1 MLLLQ
6 TWLLPT
12 PPASQVMLP
21 GPLIEQPGNHPPSS
35 RARLVLLSLVC
46 LNFYLEMKIYQFVMS
61 SDNPEHKHMEL
72 LSVYVGVLRRL
83 MACVGVCVLLYVCV
97 RYRDPVQQSLQLL
110 QQLRETQRGL
120 QEALHRAER
129 LGETRTTTVMDEN
142 RPKCR
147 EEEDRRDEDDFSDL
161 SLSHH
166 EDEDNSANT
175 LLSHSGPSS
184 SSSPSLLTK
193 SLSLEP
199 SCSPCGHQGALDA
212 DVPQQL
218 SSDPGPGS
226 SFLGPASLD
235 GGALLTER
243 CGSAEGLLMVNNTG
257 PPELPATT
265 LTPPSKNRPPLPGP
279 KPQVPPKPPHLQQT
293 ATTRP
298 RLKAPEKPLPP
309 PPPYRPL
316 PVDPRGGRTPP
327 TRVDGTASP
336 SCVLS
341 LIEKFEREQIIVV
354 PDISGGALCPRLTD
368 SSSSRPSSPPP
379 PSSSSPAPPPTGE
392 ELPSEVEGRDDMTVE
407 DEVGDLRNDDDDDE
421 DDEELAA
428 ACGNDIHQKRLSM
441 ESGYSASEKH
451 LEDDVVAV
459 EMREQQQQQP
469 PLLDQS
475 ELPSER
481 LSLPSSQTDGKLANR
496 DSGIDSISSPS
507 HSEELCFASVEDGG
521 VVYPCSPALLPRLSS
536 SSSYAGEG
544 DGEELGVRGAAR
556 RRRDFSEEG
565 DSDLE
570 EEEEAELTLVL
581 APPKTDRQ
589 DSAELSVQQR
599 VFNIANE
606 LLHTEIAYVSKLHLL
621 DQVFCARLLE
631 EARSRSS
638 FPCDVVQGIFSNIC
652 SIYCFH
658 QQFLLPALQ
667 KRMEEWD
674 SNPRI
679 GDILQKLA
687 PFMKMYGEYVKNF
700 DRAMELVNTWMERS
714 AQFKTIIQEIQRE
727 ERCGNLTLQHHM
739 LEPVQRIPRYEL
751 LLKDYLH
758 RLPED
763 ALDHRDAQKSL
774 ELIATAAEHSNAAI
788 KKMERMRK
796 LLKVYELLGGEEDI
810 VNPTNELIKEGYIL
824 KLSNKNGTTQDRYL
838 ILFNDRLLYCVP
850 KLRLI
855 GQKYGVRARI
865 DVDGMELKEP
875 SGAAVPR
882 TFLVCGKQRSL
893 ELQARTE
900 DDKKDWIQ
908 AIQATIQR
916 HEQTMESFRH
926 LNCSLRDDE
935 STPPHSPSCVELG
948 KRAPTPIRE
957 KEVTLCMKCQEPF
970 NSITKRRHHCKACG
984 HVVCGKCSEFRA
996 RLSYDNN
1003 RTNRVCVDCYAALV
1017 GVLPSPVTLTSS
1029 IQRRRSILEKQA
1041 SLAAENSVICSFLH
1055 HVEKGGGRGWQKA
1068 WFVIPENEPL
1078 VLYIYGAPQDVKAQR
1093 SVPLIGFEVSLPE
1106 SCDRLERRHAFKI
1119 SQSHLTL
1126 YFSAE
1131 GEELQ
1136 RRWMDVLSRAGRG
1149 EEPQVHHPIVE
1160 SLEEEGEELV
1170 AAAEGE
1176 NT

>member
-1 MLLLQ
+1 M
-6 TWLLPT
+6 
-12 PPASQVMLP
+12 
-21 GPLIEQPGNHPPSS
+21 G
-35 RARLVLLSLVC
+35 
-46 LNFYLEMKIYQFVMS
+46 
-61 SDNPEHKHMEL
+61 
-72 LSVYVGVLRRL
+72 
-83 MACVGVCVLLYVCV
+83 AC
-97 RYRDPVQQSLQLL
+97 
-110 QQLRETQRGL
+110 
-120 QEALHRAER
+120 AE
-129 LGETRTTTVMDEN
+129 
-142 RPKCR
+142 
-147 EEEDRRDEDDFSDL
+147 
-161 SLSHH
+161 
-166 EDEDNSANT
+166 
-175 LLSHSGPSS
+175 
-184 SSSPSLLTK
+184 
-193 SLSLEP
+193 
-199 SCSPCGHQGALDA
+199 
-212 DVPQQL
+212 
-218 SSDPGPGS
+218 
-226 SFLGPASLD
+226 
-235 GGALLTER
+235 
-243 CGSAEGLLMVNNTG
+243 VN
-257 PPELPATT
+257 
-265 LTPPSKNRPPLPGP
+265 
-279 KPQVPPKPPHLQQT
+279 
-293 ATTRP
+293 
-298 RLKAPEKPLPP
+298 
-309 PPPYRPL
+309 
-316 PVDPRGGRTPP
+316 
-327 TRVDGTASP
+327 
-336 SCVLS
+336 
-341 LIEKFEREQIIVV
+341 
-354 PDISGGALCPRLTD
+354 
-368 SSSSRPSSPPP
+368 
-379 PSSSSPAPPPTGE
+379 
-392 ELPSEVEGRDDMTVE
+392 
-407 DEVGDLRNDDDDDE
+407 
-421 DDEELAA
+421 
-428 ACGNDIHQKRLSM
+428 KRLSL

-451 LEDDVVAV
+451 LEDIV
-459 EMREQQQQQP
+459 ELREP
-469 PLLDQS
+469 PPQVIGQS
-475 ELPSER
+475 ELPNER

-507 HSEELCFASVEDGG
+507 HSEELCFAGVDEGGVAYSCSPAHSREEGG
-521 VVYPCSPALLPRLSS
+521 VV
-536 SSSYAGEG
+536 
-544 DGEELGVRGAAR
+544 R
-556 RRRDFSEEG
+556 RRRDLSEEG

-570 EEEEAELTLVL
+570 EEAELTLVL
-581 APPKTDRQ
+581 PPKTDRQ
-589 DSAELSVQQR
+589 DSVELSVHQR

-606 LLHTEIAYVSKLHLL
+606 LLHTEIAYVSKLYLL
-621 DQVFCARLLE
+621 DQVFCARLME
-631 EARSRSS
+631 ESRSRSS

-674 SNPRI
+674 LNPRI

-687 PFMKMYGEYVKNF
+687 PFLKMYGEYVKNF

-714 AQFKTIIQEIQRE
+714 AAFKAIIQDIQRE

-763 ALDHRDAQKSL
+763 APDHCDAQKSL

-788 KKMERMRK
+788 RKMERMRK

-810 VNPTNELIKEGYIL
+810 VNPTNELIKEGHIL

-865 DVDGMELKEP
+865 DVDGMELKET
-875 SGAAVPR
+875 SSIAVPR
-882 TFLVCGKQRSL
+882 TFLISGKQRSL

-900 DDKKDWIQ
+900 EEKRDWIQ

-916 HEQTMESFRH
+916 HEQTMENYR
-926 LNCSLRDDE
+926 LNCPLRDEE

-1003 RTNRVCVDCYAALV
+1003 RTNRVCVDCYCTLV
-1017 GVLPSPVTLTSS
+1017 GVCPSIALSSSTS
-1029 IQRRRSILEKQA
+1029 RRRSILEKQA
-1041 SLAAENSVICSFLH
+1041 SLAAENSVMCSFLH
-1055 HVEKGGGRGWQKA
+1055 LMEKGSGRGWQKA

-1078 VLYIYGAPQDVKAQR
+1078 VLYVYGAPQDVKAQR

-1106 SCDRLERRHAFKI
+1106 ACDRLDRRHAFKI

-1126 YFSAE
+1126 YFSAD

-1149 EEPQVHHPIVE
+1149 EELQVHQPIAE
-1160 SLEEEGEELV
+1160 SLEEEGEEPSP
-1170 AAAEGE
+1170 AEGD

>member
-1 MLLLQ
+1 
-6 TWLLPT
+6 
-12 PPASQVMLP
+12 
-21 GPLIEQPGNHPPSS
+21 
-35 RARLVLLSLVC
+35 
-46 LNFYLEMKIYQFVMS
+46 
-61 SDNPEHKHMEL
+61 
-72 LSVYVGVLRRL
+72 
-83 MACVGVCVLLYVCV
+83 
-97 RYRDPVQQSLQLL
+97 
-110 QQLRETQRGL
+110 
-120 QEALHRAER
+120 
-129 LGETRTTTVMDEN
+129 
-142 RPKCR
+142 
-147 EEEDRRDEDDFSDL
+147 
-161 SLSHH
+161 
-166 EDEDNSANT
+166 
-175 LLSHSGPSS
+175 
-184 SSSPSLLTK
+184 
-193 SLSLEP
+193 
-199 SCSPCGHQGALDA
+199 
-212 DVPQQL
+212 
-218 SSDPGPGS
+218 
-226 SFLGPASLD
+226 
-235 GGALLTER
+235 
-243 CGSAEGLLMVNNTG
+243 
-257 PPELPATT
+257 
-265 LTPPSKNRPPLPGP
+265 
-279 KPQVPPKPPHLQQT
+279 VPPKPPHLQQQ
-293 ATTRP
+293 AGVSRP
-298 RLKAPEKPLPP
+298 RPRAPDKPLPP
-309 PPPYRPL
+309 TPTPPCKSLPADPRAGRPPPIRA
-316 PVDPRGGRTPP
+316 
-327 TRVDGTASP
+327 DGTASP
-336 SCVLS
+336 TCVLS
-341 LIEKFEREQIIVV
+341 LIEKFE
-354 PDISGGALCPRLTD
+354 
-368 SSSSRPSSPPP
+368 
-379 PSSSSPAPPPTGE
+379 
-392 ELPSEVEGRDDMTVE
+392 ELV
-407 DEVGDLRNDDDDDE
+407 
-421 DDEELAA
+421 A
-428 ACGNDIHQKRLSM
+428 ACQDDLHQKRLSM
-441 ESGYSASEKH
+441 ESGYSPSEKH
-451 LEDDVVAV
+451 PEDDVVAV
-459 EMREQQQQQP
+459 EMREQQQLP

-507 HSEELCFASVEDGG
+507 HSEELCFAGVDEGG
-521 VVYPCSPALLPRLSS
+521 VAYPCSP
-536 SSSYAGEG
+536 
-544 DGEELGVRGAAR
+544 
-556 RRRDFSEEG
+556 EEG
-565 DSDLE
+565 DSDL

-589 DSAELSVQQR
+589 DSAE
-599 VFNIANE
+599 
-606 LLHTEIAYVSKLHLL
+606 
-621 DQVFCARLLE
+621 FCARLLE

-638 FPCDVVQGIFSNIC
+638 FPCDVVLGIFSNIC

-667 KRMEEWD
+667 KRMED

-687 PFMKMYGEYVKNF
+687 PFLKMYGEYVKNF
-700 DRAMELVNTWMERS
+700 DRAMELVNIWMERS
-714 AQFKTIIQEIQRE
+714 TQFKTIVQEIQRE

-763 ALDHRDAQKSL
+763 APDYRDAQSL

-788 KKMERMRK
+788 RKMRMRK

-810 VNPTNELIKEGYIL
+810 VNPTNELIKEGHIL

-838 ILFNDRLLYCVP
+838 ILLQFNDRLLYCVP

-855 GQKYGVRARI
+855 GQKYSVRARI
-865 DVDGMELKEP
+865 DVDGMELKET
-875 SGAAVPR
+875 SSVAVPR
-882 TFLVCGKQRSL
+882 TFLVSGKQRSL
-893 ELQARTE
+893 ELQATE
-900 DDKKDWIQ
+900 EDKKDWIQ

-916 HEQTMESFRH
+916 HEQTVESFRH

-935 STPPHSPSCVELG
+935 STPPHSPLG

-1003 RTNRVCVDCYAALV
+1003 RTNRVCVDCYATLV
-1017 GVLPSPVTLTSS
+1017 GVSPSPAGLTSS
-1029 IQRRRSILEKQA
+1029 TQRRRSILEKQA

-1055 HVEKGGGRGWQKA
+1055 HMEKGGGRGWQKA

-1136 RRWMDVLSRAGRG
+1136 RRWMDILSRAGRG
-1149 EEPQVHHPIVE
+1149 EEHQFHRPIVE
-1160 SLEEEGEELV
+1160 SLEEEGEEFAAV
-1170 AAAEGE
+1170 AEEE

>member
-1 MLLLQ
+1 MQLNRPRSALF
-6 TWLLPT
+6 
-12 PPASQVMLP
+12 
-21 GPLIEQPGNHPPSS
+21 PPSS
-35 RARLVLLSLVC
+35 FSSHFSTMRFSYH
-46 LNFYLEMKIYQFVMS
+46 LNTA
-61 SDNPEHKHMEL
+61 P
-72 LSVYVGVLRRL
+72 
-83 MACVGVCVLLYVCV
+83 
-97 RYRDPVQQSLQLL
+97 
-110 QQLRETQRGL
+110 
-120 QEALHRAER
+120 
-129 LGETRTTTVMDEN
+129 
-142 RPKCR
+142 
-147 EEEDRRDEDDFSDL
+147 
-161 SLSHH
+161 
-166 EDEDNSANT
+166 
-175 LLSHSGPSS
+175 PSS
-184 SSSPSLLTK
+184 SSTCRTGPASSSPSLLTK
-193 SLSLEP
+193 GLSLEP
-199 SCSPCGHQGALDA
+199 SCSPCGHYGALDA
-212 DVPQQL
+212 DNPQQL
-218 SSDPGPGS
+218 SSDPGPS
-226 SFLGPASLD
+226 SASSGPASLE
-235 GGALLTER
+235 GGSPLMRLTER
-243 CGSAEGLLMVNNTG
+243 CGSANEQVNDTG
-257 PPELPATT
+257 PPELPAATI
-265 LTPPSKNRPPLPGP
+265 TPLSKSRPPLPGP
-279 KPQVPPKPPHLQQT
+279 KPQVPPKPPHLQQQ
-293 ATTRP
+293 AGLSRP
-298 RLKAPEKPLPP
+298 RPRAPEKPLPP
-309 PPPYRPL
+309 TPPCRPL
-316 PVDPRGGRTPP
+316 PADPREGRTPP
-327 TRVDGTASP
+327 IHGDGTASP
-336 SCVLS
+336 TCVLS

-354 PDISGGALCPRLTD
+354 PDITGGALCPRLPD
-368 SSSSRPSSPPP
+368 PPPSSYQPSSRPSST
-379 PSSSSPAPPPTGE
+379 SPVPLSHDNCPPT
-392 ELPSEVEGRDDMTVE
+392 ELRRDDIILGGE
-407 DEVGDLRNDDDDDE
+407 KGEAEGDLHDDDDDD

-428 ACGNDIHQKRLSM
+428 ACSDNLHHKRLSM

-451 LEDDVVAV
+451 LEEDVVAV
-459 EMREQQQQQP
+459 EMREQQHQQS

-507 HSEELCFASVEDGG
+507 HSEELCFAGVDDGSA
-521 VVYPCSPALLPRLSS
+521 VYPCSPALLPRLSS

-544 DGEELGVRGAAR
+544 EEREEEGVEARGGVRSR
-556 RRRDFSEEG
+556 RQFTEEG

-570 EEEEAELTLVL
+570 EEEAELTLVL
-581 APPKTDRQ
+581 SPPKTDRQ

-621 DQVFCARLLE
+621 DQVFCARLME

-687 PFMKMYGEYVKNF
+687 PFLKMYGEYVKNF

-758 RLPED
+758 RLPDD
-763 ALDHRDAQKSL
+763 APDYKDAQKSL

-788 KKMERMRK
+788 RKMERMRK

-810 VNPTNELIKEGYIL
+810 VNPTNELIKEGHIL

-865 DVDGMELKEP
+865 DVDGMELKET
-875 SGAAVPR
+875 SSAAVPR
-882 TFLVCGKQRSL
+882 TFLVSGKQRSL

-900 DDKKDWIQ
+900 EEKKDWIQ
-908 AIQATIQR
+908 AIQTTIQR
-916 HEQTMESFRH
+916 HEQTVESFRH
-926 LNCSLRDDE
+926 LNCQLRDDE

-1017 GVLPSPVTLTSS
+1017 GMSPSPAMLSS
-1029 IQRRRSILEKQA
+1029 STQRRRSILEKQA

-1055 HVEKGGGRGWQKA
+1055 HMEKGGGKGWQKA

-1106 SCDRLERRHAFKI
+1106 SCDRLERRHTFKI

-1126 YFSAE
+1126 FFSAE
-1131 GEELQ
+1131 VEELQ
-1136 RRWMDVLSRAGRG
+1136 RRWMDILSRAGRG
-1149 EEPQVHHPIVE
+1149 EEPQVHRPIVE
-1160 SLEEEGEELV
+1160 SLEEEGEEL

>member
-1 MLLLQ
+1 MYMDRSSVSRG
-6 TWLLPT
+6 
-12 PPASQVMLP
+12 PAS
-21 GPLIEQPGNHPPSS
+21 S
-35 RARLVLLSLVC
+35 
-46 LNFYLEMKIYQFVMS
+46 
-61 SDNPEHKHMEL
+61 
-72 LSVYVGVLRRL
+72 
-83 MACVGVCVLLYVCV
+83 
-97 RYRDPVQQSLQLL
+97 
-110 QQLRETQRGL
+110 T
-120 QEALHRAER
+120 
-129 LGETRTTTVMDEN
+129 
-142 RPKCR
+142 
-147 EEEDRRDEDDFSDL
+147 
-161 SLSHH
+161 
-166 EDEDNSANT
+166 
-175 LLSHSGPSS
+175 
-184 SSSPSLLTK
+184 SPSLLAK

-199 SCSPCGHQGALDA
+199 SCSPCGHQGVLDA
-212 DVPQQL
+212 DAPLQ
-218 SSDPGPGS
+218 SDSDPGPGS
-226 SFLGPASLD
+226 LEE
-235 GGALLTER
+235 GAEPLESCR
-243 CGSAEGLLMVNNTG
+243 SMNDTG

-265 LTPPSKNRPPLPGP
+265 VTAPNRIRPSLPGP
-279 KPQVPPKPPHLQQT
+279 KPQVPPKPPHLQQQ
-293 ATTRP
+293 AGLMRP
-298 RLKAPEKPLPP
+298 RPRIPEKPLPP
-309 PPPYRPL
+309 PPPCRPL
-316 PVDPRGGRTPP
+316 PTDPRGGWTSP
-327 TRVDGTASP
+327 TRTDGTASP
-336 SCVLS
+336 TCVLS

-354 PDISGGALCPRLTD
+354 PDITGGALCPRPLD
-368 SSSSRPSSPPP
+368 LPSSRSSSPPSSATFAP
-379 PSSSSPAPPPTGE
+379 PQPEGMEPSSDLTGCDDVTQG
-392 ELPSEVEGRDDMTVE
+392 VEGEGGGGELCDDE
-407 DEVGDLRNDDDDDE
+407 DNEDDDDDE
-421 DDEELAA
+421 DEELAA
-428 ACGNDIHQKRLSM
+428 ACRDDVYQKRLSM

-451 LEDDVVAV
+451 LEDDVVTV
-459 EMREQQQQQP
+459 ETEQQQPQI
-469 PLLDQS
+469 LCDQS
-475 ELPSER
+475 ELLSER
-481 LSLPSSQTDGKLANR
+481 LSLPSSQTEGKLANR

-507 HSEELCFASVEDGG
+507 HSEELCFASVDDGG

-536 SSSYAGEG
+536 SSSNAGEG
-544 DGEELGVRGAAR
+544 EEREVRGGR
-556 RRRDFSEEG
+556 RRRREFSEEG

-570 EEEEAELTLVL
+570 EEAELTLML
-581 APPKTDRQ
+581 TPPKTDRQ
-589 DSAELSVQQR
+589 DSVELSVHQR

-606 LLHTEIAYVSKLHLL
+606 LLLTEIAYVSKLHLL

-674 SNPRI
+674 SSPRI

-687 PFMKMYGEYVKNF
+687 PFLKMYGEYVKNF
-700 DRAMELVNTWMERS
+700 DRAMELVNIWMERS
-714 AQFKTIIQEIQRE
+714 AQFKVIIQEIQRE

-751 LLKDYLH
+751 LLKDYLN

-763 ALDHRDAQKSL
+763 APDYRDAQKSL

-788 KKMERMRK
+788 RKMERMRK

-810 VNPTNELIKEGYIL
+810 VNPTNELIKEGHIL

-855 GQKYGVRARI
+855 GQKYSVRARI
-865 DVDGMELKEP
+865 DVDGMELKET
-875 SGAAVPR
+875 SSVAVPSR
-882 TFLVCGKQRSL
+882 TFLVSGKQRSL

-900 DDKKDWIQ
+900 DEKKEWIQ

-926 LNCSLRDDE
+926 LTCSLRDEE

-1003 RTNRVCVDCYAALV
+1003 RTNRVCVDCYVTLV
-1017 GVLPSPVTLTSS
+1017 GVSPSPGGLSS
-1029 IQRRRSILEKQA
+1029 STQRRRSILEKQA

-1055 HVEKGGGRGWQKA
+1055 HMEKGAGRGWQKA

-1093 SVPLIGFEVSLPE
+1093 SVPLIGFEVSQPE
-1106 SCDRLERRHAFKI
+1106 ACDRLERRHAFKI

-1136 RRWMDVLSRAGRG
+1136 RRWMDILSRAGRG
-1149 EEPQVHHPIVE
+1149 EEPLIHQPIVE
-1160 SLEEEGEELV
+1160 SVEEEGEELG
-1170 AAAEGE
+1170 AEAEGE

>member
-1 MLLLQ
+1 M
-6 TWLLPT
+6 
-12 PPASQVMLP
+12 
-21 GPLIEQPGNHPPSS
+21 
-35 RARLVLLSLVC
+35 
-46 LNFYLEMKIYQFVMS
+46 
-61 SDNPEHKHMEL
+61 
-72 LSVYVGVLRRL
+72 
-83 MACVGVCVLLYVCV
+83 
-97 RYRDPVQQSLQLL
+97 QL
-110 QQLRETQRGL
+110 
-120 QEALHRAER
+120 
-129 LGETRTTTVMDEN
+129 N
-142 RPKCR
+142 RPPPPPPPFSFSTQFSTLR
-147 EEEDRRDEDDFSDL
+147 FSYHLSSTSTDR
-161 SLSHH
+161 
-166 EDEDNSANT
+166 T
-175 LLSHSGPSS
+175 GPSA
-184 SSSPSLLTK
+184 SSSPSLIAK

-199 SCSPCGHQGALDA
+199 SCSTCGHQDALD
-212 DVPQQL
+212 DDGPQQL
-218 SSDPGPGS
+218 CSDPEPGS
-226 SFLGPASLD
+226 CSSGPASLEE
-235 GGALLTER
+235 LTEHP
-243 CGSAEGLLMVNNTG
+243 GSANRLLLVNETG
-257 PPELPATT
+257 PPELPVKRA
-265 LTPPSKNRPPLPGP
+265 PPPGL
-279 KPQVPPKPPHLQQT
+279 KPQVPPKPPHLQQQVGVS
-293 ATTRP
+293 RP
-298 RLKAPEKPLPP
+298 RLRAPDKPLPP
-309 PPPYRPL
+309 PPPCRPL
-316 PVDPRGGRTPP
+316 PADPRGGRTPP
-327 TRVDGTASP
+327 THTDGAAT
-336 SCVLS
+336 CVLS

-354 PDISGGALCPRLTD
+354 PDITGGCPRLPEPT
-368 SSSSRPSSPPP
+368 SSQPSSL
-379 PSSSSPAPPPTGE
+379 PSSSLPLHPHPDEEPLSEPADDLTLEDAGE
-392 ELPSEVEGRDDMTVE
+392 E
-407 DEVGDLRNDDDDDE
+407 GDSDHDDDDDY
-421 DDEELAA
+421 DDEELVA
-428 ACGNDIHQKRLSM
+428 ACHGDHHQKRFSM

-459 EMREQQQQQP
+459 EMREQQQPQ
-469 PLLDQS
+469 LDQS

-507 HSEELCFASVEDGG
+507 HSEELCFVG
-521 VVYPCSPALLPRLSS
+521 VDDSGVPYPCSPALMPRLSS

-544 DGEELGVRGAAR
+544 GEGGGAR
-556 RRRDFSEEG
+556 RRRELSEEG

-570 EEEEAELTLVL
+570 EEEVELTLVL
-581 APPKTDRQ
+581 PPLKTDRQ
-589 DSAELSVQQR
+589 DSTELSVQQR

-606 LLHTEIAYVSKLHLL
+606 LLHTETAYVSKLHLL

-631 EARSRSS
+631 EARSRST

-667 KRMEEWD
+667 KRMDEWD

-687 PFMKMYGEYVKNF
+687 PFLKMYGEYVKNF

-714 AQFKTIIQEIQRE
+714 AQFKTIIQDIQRE

-763 ALDHRDAQKSL
+763 APDYRDAQKSL

-788 KKMERMRK
+788 RKMERMRK

-810 VNPTNELIKEGYIL
+810 VNPTNELIKEGHIL
-824 KLSNKNGTTQDRYL
+824 KLSNKNGTSQDRYL

-865 DVDGMELKEP
+865 DVDGMELKET
-875 SGAAVPR
+875 SSAAVPR
-882 TFLVCGKQRSL
+882 TFLVSGKQRSL

-900 DDKKDWIQ
+900 EEKKDWIQ

-916 HEQTMESFRH
+916 HEQTMESFRY
-926 LNCSLRDDE
+926 LNCSLRDED
-935 STPPHSPSCVELG
+935 TMPPHSPSCVELG

-970 NSITKRRHHCKACG
+970 NAITKRRHHCKACG

-1003 RTNRVCVDCYAALV
+1003 RTNRVCVDCYTMLV
-1017 GVLPSPVTLTSS
+1017 GVSPSPGTLSS
-1029 IQRRRSILEKQA
+1029 CNSRRKSILEKQA

-1055 HVEKGGGRGWQKA
+1055 HMEKGGGRGWQKA

-1093 SVPLIGFEVSLPE
+1093 SVPLIGFEVSLLE

-1126 YFSAE
+1126 FFSAD

-1136 RRWMDVLSRAGRG
+1136 QRWMDVLSRAGRG
-1149 EEPQVHHPIVE
+1149 EEHQIHQPIVE
-1160 SLEEEGEELV
+1160 SLEEEGEELAV
-1170 AAAEGE
+1170 TTEGE
-1176 NT
+1176 DT

>member
-1 MLLLQ
+1 MQLNRPRSTLLAVGGPPPSFSSQFSTMRFSYHLH
-6 TWLLPT
+6 TAAHGCNSAPHRT
-12 PPASQVMLP
+12 GPAS
-21 GPLIEQPGNHPPSS
+21 S
-35 RARLVLLSLVC
+35 
-46 LNFYLEMKIYQFVMS
+46 
-61 SDNPEHKHMEL
+61 
-72 LSVYVGVLRRL
+72 
-83 MACVGVCVLLYVCV
+83 
-97 RYRDPVQQSLQLL
+97 
-110 QQLRETQRGL
+110 T
-120 QEALHRAER
+120 
-129 LGETRTTTVMDEN
+129 
-142 RPKCR
+142 
-147 EEEDRRDEDDFSDL
+147 
-161 SLSHH
+161 
-166 EDEDNSANT
+166 
-175 LLSHSGPSS
+175 
-184 SSSPSLLTK
+184 SPSLLAK
-193 SLSLEP
+193 GLSLEP
-199 SCSPCGHQGALDA
+199 SCSPCGHQGVLDG
-212 DVPQQL
+212 DTPQ
-218 SSDPGPGS
+218 SDSEPGS
-226 SFLGPASLD
+226 GSLEE
-235 GGALLTER
+235 GAEPVD
-243 CGSAEGLLMVNNTG
+243 CCVSVNDTG
-257 PPELPATT
+257 PPELPAATVT
-265 LTPPSKNRPPLPGP
+265 APNRVRPPLPGP
-279 KPQVPPKPPHLQQT
+279 KPQVPPKPPHLQQQ
-293 ATTRP
+293 AGLIRP
-298 RLKAPEKPLPP
+298 RPRIQEKPP
-309 PPPYRPL
+309 PPPAPCRPL
-316 PVDPRGGRTPP
+316 PTDPRGGWTPSTRT
-327 TRVDGTASP
+327 DGTASP
-336 SCVLS
+336 TCVLS

-354 PDISGGALCPRLTD
+354 PDITGGALCPRPLD
-368 SSSSRPSSPPP
+368 P
-379 PSSSSPAPPPTGE
+379 PSSRSSSPLSSASPAPSRPEGVEPDRDPAGGGDGE
-392 ELPSEVEGRDDMTVE
+392 LCDE
-407 DEVGDLRNDDDDDE
+407 DEDNEDDDDE
-421 DDEELAA
+421 EDEELVA
-428 ACGNDIHQKRLSM
+428 ACRDDVHQKRLSM
-441 ESGYSASEKH
+441 ESGYSASEKN
-451 LEDDVVAV
+451 LDDDVVTV
-459 EMREQQQQQP
+459 ETDDQQP
-469 PLLDQS
+469 QILLDQS

-507 HSEELCFASVEDGG
+507 HSEELCFASVDDGG
-521 VVYPCSPALLPRLSS
+521 VAYPCSPALLPRLSS
-536 SSSYAGEG
+536 SSSTTGEG
-544 DGEELGVRGAAR
+544 EERVARGGER
-556 RRRDFSEEG
+556 RRREFSEEG

-570 EEEEAELTLVL
+570 EEAELTMVLV
-581 APPKTDRQ
+581 PPKTDRQ
-589 DSAELSVQQR
+589 DSVELSVHQR

-606 LLHTEIAYVSKLHLL
+606 LLLTEIAYVSKLHLL

-687 PFMKMYGEYVKNF
+687 PFLKMYGEYVKNF
-700 DRAMELVNTWMERS
+700 DRAMELVNIWMERS
-714 AQFKTIIQEIQRE
+714 TQFKAIIQEIQRE

-751 LLKDYLH
+751 LLKDYLN

-763 ALDHRDAQKSL
+763 APDRRDAQKSL

-788 KKMERMRK
+788 RKMERMRK

-810 VNPTNELIKEGYIL
+810 VNPTNELIKEGHIL

-855 GQKYGVRARI
+855 GQKYSVRARI
-865 DVDGMELKEP
+865 DVEGMELKET
-875 SGAAVPR
+875 SGVAVPCR
-882 TFLVCGKQRSL
+882 TFLVSGKQRSL

-900 DDKKDWIQ
+900 EEKKDWIQ

-916 HEQTMESFRH
+916 HEQTMESFRY
-926 LNCSLRDDE
+926 LTCSLRDDE

-1003 RTNRVCVDCYAALV
+1003 RTNRVCVDCYITLV
-1017 GVLPSPVTLTSS
+1017 GVSPSPGGLSS
-1029 IQRRRSILEKQA
+1029 STQRRRSILEKQA

-1055 HVEKGGGRGWQKA
+1055 HMEKGGGRGWQKA
-1068 WFVIPENEPL
+1068 WCVIPENEPL

-1093 SVPLIGFEVSLPE
+1093 SIPLIGFEVSQPE

-1149 EEPQVHHPIVE
+1149 EEPLIHQPIVE
-1160 SLEEEGEELV
+1160 SVEEEGEELSAEV
-1170 AAAEGE
+1170 EGE

>member
-1 MLLLQ
+1 M
-6 TWLLPT
+6 TGFVFCC
-12 PPASQVMLP
+12 AMYMDR
-21 GPLIEQPGNHPPSS
+21 SS
-35 RARLVLLSLVC
+35 L
-46 LNFYLEMKIYQFVMS
+46 
-61 SDNPEHKHMEL
+61 
-72 LSVYVGVLRRL
+72 
-83 MACVGVCVLLYVCV
+83 
-97 RYRDPVQQSLQLL
+97 
-110 QQLRETQRGL
+110 
-120 QEALHRAER
+120 
-129 LGETRTTTVMDEN
+129 TR
-142 RPKCR
+142 
-147 EEEDRRDEDDFSDL
+147 
-161 SLSHH
+161 
-166 EDEDNSANT
+166 
-175 LLSHSGPSS
+175 GPSS

-199 SCSPCGHQGALDA
+199 SCSPCGHQGAPDA
-212 DVPQQL
+212 DAPGL
-218 SSDPGPGS
+218 SSS
-226 SFLGPASLD
+226 SSSSGPASLEG
-235 GGALLTER
+235 GGAELTER
-243 CGSAEGLLMVNNTG
+243 RGSANGLLLVNDTG
-257 PPELPATT
+257 PPVATT
-265 LTPPSKNRPPLPGP
+265 TPPSKSRPPLPGP
-279 KPQVPPKPPHLQQT
+279 KPQVPPKPPHLQQQ
-293 ATTRP
+293 AGVSRP
-298 RLKAPEKPLPP
+298 RPRAPDKPLPP
-309 PPPYRPL
+309 PPPCRPL
-316 PVDPRGGRTPP
+316 PADPRGVRTPP
-327 TRVDGTASP
+327 THGDGTASP
-336 SCVLS
+336 TCVLT

-354 PDISGGALCPRLTD
+354 PDITGGALCPRLPD
-368 SSSSRPSSPPP
+368 PASSLSSSRPSSP
-379 PSSSSPAPPPTGE
+379 PSSSSPAPPPPDVE
-392 ELPSEVEGRDDMTVE
+392 PPSEVTAHNDDVTAGGEGEEGD
-407 DEVGDLRNDDDDDE
+407 GDLRDDRDDDDDD

-428 ACGNDIHQKRLSM
+428 ACRDDLHQKRLSM
-441 ESGYSASEKH
+441 ESGYSASERH

-507 HSEELCFASVEDGG
+507 HSEELCFAGVDDGG
-521 VVYPCSPALLPRLSS
+521 VAYPCSPALLPRLSS

-544 DGEELGVRGAAR
+544 GDGEEGEARGGAR
-556 RRRDFSEEG
+556 RRREFSEEG

-570 EEEEAELTLVL
+570 EEEAELTLVL
-581 APPKTDRQ
+581 PPPKTDRQ
-589 DSAELSVQQR
+589 DSTELSVQQR

-606 LLHTEIAYVSKLHLL
+606 LLHTETAYVSKLHLL

-687 PFMKMYGEYVKNF
+687 PFLKMYGEYVKNF

-714 AQFKTIIQEIQRE
+714 AQFKAIVQEIQRE

-763 ALDHRDAQKSL
+763 APDYRDAQKSL

-788 KKMERMRK
+788 RKMERMRK

-810 VNPTNELIKEGYIL
+810 VNPTNELIKEGHIL

-865 DVDGMELKEP
+865 DVDGMELKET
-875 SGAAVPR
+875 SSVAVPR
-882 TFLVCGKQRSL
+882 TFLVSGKQRSL

-900 DDKKDWIQ
+900 EEKKDWIQ

-916 HEQTMESFRH
+916 HEQTVESFRH

-1003 RTNRVCVDCYAALV
+1003 RTNRVCVDCYAMLV
-1017 GVLPSPVTLTSS
+1017 GVSPSPGTVTSS
-1029 IQRRRSILEKQA
+1029 THRRRSILEKQA

-1055 HVEKGGGRGWQKA
+1055 HMEKGGGRGWQKA

-1149 EEPQVHHPIVE
+1149 EELQVHQPIAE
-1160 SLEEEGEELV
+1160 SLEEEGEELA